1 MIAVETDL
9 TPVKSTERISKHITA
24 FIDNFSLYNRK
35 LNATPWGYKF
45 TTNAIKRE
53 NK

>member
-9 TPVKSTERISKHITA
+9 TTAKSTKRISKCITA
-24 FIDNFSLYNRK
+24 FIYNFSLYNRK
-35 LNATPWGYKF
+35 LNATLWDYKF

-53 NK
+53 KK